1 MKAIDTVSRSDRQRQ
16 LIDDAAQLAA
26 DVSEESD
33 LIGYIVL
40 AAYSDGTTRTAGY
53 RPSTEEHQIGA
64 TLWEAWMR
72 DTLDGHIIYRES
84 VSATYDVL
92 NGAV

>member
-16 LIDDAAQLAA
+16 LIDDAAQLAD
-26 DVSEESD
+26 DVDESSE
-33 LIGYIVL
+33 LVGYILL

-53 RPSTEEHQIGA
+53 RPSSEDHKIGA
-64 TLWEAWMR
+64 ALWEAWMR